1 MPPKKFLNTKKKEA
15 DTTIILKNIQTEQL
29 IQDFNLKQLESS
41 VHKQENVQ
49 PVEEK
54 VVSSFLPKKTY
65 KNKKQAA
72 EATNPLQQITNKLE
86 HAKMTNEQ
94 KKFEPTIPK
103 VSDLSSKNGPKIVC
117 NFQTTTNLHC
127 WWCRHKI
134 SSDVQVLGCPIKYAN
149 EIFTCEGAFCS
160 FNCMKAFIED
170 INNCNVKYRESIGL
184 ILLMYSKCFYT
195 QISYSTISC
204 APHWSLLEEYG
215 GNMTIEQFQNEFQR
229 IQYYGPSGS
238 LFRDITKTTKNA
250 YTFTERTQ

>member
-15 DTTIILKNIQTEQL
+15 DTTIVLKNIQTDQL
-29 IQDFNLKQLESS
+29 IQDFNLKQLEPTQTSNT
-41 VHKQENVQ
+41 Q
-49 PVEEK
+49 EEK

-65 KNKKQAA
+65 KTKKQTV
-72 EATNPLQQITNKLE
+72 ELNGTDNSHQQITNKLE
-86 HAKMTNEQ
+86 HANMIKEQ

-103 VSDLSSKNGPKIVC
+103 LSDLSSKNGPKIVC
-117 NFQTTTNLHC
+117 NLQTTSNLHC

-134 SSDVQVLGCPIKYAN
+134 ASDVQVLGCPIKYAN

-160 FNCMKAFIED
+160 FNCIKGFVED

-184 ILLMYSKCFYT
+184 ILLMYSKCFHT
-195 QISYSTISC
+195 QIAYSTISC
-204 APHWSLLEEYG
+204 APHWSLLSEYG
-215 GNMTIEQFQNEFQR
+215 GNMSIEQFQNEFQR

-238 LFRDITKTTKNA
+238 LFRDITKTSKNA